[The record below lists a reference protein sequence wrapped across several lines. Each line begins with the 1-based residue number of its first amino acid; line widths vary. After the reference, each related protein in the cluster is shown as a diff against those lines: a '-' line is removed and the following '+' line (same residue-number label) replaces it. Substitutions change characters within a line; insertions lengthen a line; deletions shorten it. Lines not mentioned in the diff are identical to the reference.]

1 MSTTHQTEA
10 RKPRALLVGI
20 RTPELDDTEFASSLE
35 ELSRLVTT
43 LGFEVTGTETQRQ
56 PNTTSATAIGRGKLE
71 EIAKKIKGEGS
82 EEEEKENKIG
92 QGFEKKESDAKKSK
106 KEANEKEPSEPPITH
121 VIFDC
126 DLRPAQ
132 LRHLEKALGCEV
144 LDRTGVIIEIF
155 SRHARSRESRLQ
167 VEIARLNYLS
177 PRIREAGPSGERQ
190 SGRGSGESALA
201 IGRREVRD
209 ELAALKRELEQVQ
222 ATESKR
228 RHTRA
233 DQLTVALVGYT
244 NAGKSSTMR
253 ALTGS
258 EVLVEDK
265 LFATLDTTVR
275 ALQPETQPR
284 VLVSDTVGFIKK
296 LPHDL
301 VASFRSTFD
310 EALNASLLLHLV
322 DASDPAFR
330 SQLATVNATLE
341 DAGAASASALLV
353 LNKCD
358 RLADAERKKLR
369 IEFPQAVQLSA
380 HDPASVAAL
389 RARILK
395 WFETNM
401 VPEEL
406 FVPWG
411 REGIIGEIRRAT
423 RVLRESHE
431 QEGTR
436 FTVRAE
442 AGELE
447 RLKKRLAQKS

>member
-1 MSTTHQTEA
+1 MTASTA
-10 RKPRALLVGI
+10 REKPRALLVGI
-20 RTPELDDTEFASSLE
+20 RTPELEDAEFKGSLE
-35 ELSRLVTT
+35 ELGRLVTT
-43 LGFEVTGTETQRQ
+43 LGFEVCGVETQRM
-56 PNTTSATAIGRGKLE
+56 PNTTGATGVGKGKLD
-71 EIAKKIKGEGS
+71 EIAKKVKGEQDSLG
-82 EEEEKENKIG
+82 E
-92 QGFEKKESDAKKSK
+92 GFAKN
-106 KEANEKEPSEPPITH
+106 KEAAKEPKDKKQKDETPPRPTH
-121 VIFDC
+121 VVFDC
-126 DLRPAQ
+126 DLKPSQ
-132 LRHLEKALGCEV
+132 LRHIEGALGCEV

-177 PRIREAGPSGERQ
+177 PRIREVGSSGERQ

-201 IGRREVRD
+201 IGRREIRD
-209 ELAALKRELEQVQ
+209 ELAQLRKELEQVQ

-228 RHTRA
+228 RATRS

-322 DASDPAFR
+322 DASDPDFR
-330 SQLATVNATLE
+330 SQIDVVEKTLE
-341 DAGAASASALLV
+341 EAGASSSPTILV

-358 RLADAERKKLR
+358 LVSPEQKLKLK
-369 IEFPQAVQLSA
+369 IEFPASFQLSA
-380 HDPASVAAL
+380 QDPESVAGL
-389 RARILK
+389 RAFILK

-401 VPEEL
+401 QPEEL

-411 REGIIGEIRRAT
+411 RDGLIGEIRRTT
-423 RVLRESHE
+423 RVLRETHE

-442 AGELE
+442 AGQLD
-447 RLKKRLAQKS
+447 RLRKRLAQQS

>member
-1 MSTTHQTEA
+1 MKNSPHTTEKA
-10 RKPRALLVGI
+10 RPRALLVGI
-20 RTPELDDTEFASSLE
+20 RTPELDDAQFEGSLE
-35 ELSRLVTT
+35 ELGRLVTT
-43 LGFEVTGTETQRQ
+43 LGFEVAGVETQRQ
-56 PNTTSATAIGRGKLE
+56 PSTTSSTAVGKGKLE
-71 EIAKKIKGEGS
+71 EIAKLIKGE
-82 EEEEKENKIG
+82 EEEEPLGKGI
-92 QGFEKKESDAKKSK
+92 QAPK
-106 KEANEKEPSEPPITH
+106 KEAKRKQEKDDASGSPPRPTH
-121 VIFDC
+121 VVFDC
-126 DLRPAQ
+126 DLKPSQ
-132 LRHLEKALGCEV
+132 MRHIEKALGCEV

-155 SRHARSRESRLQ
+155 SRHARSREARLQ

-201 IGRREVRD
+201 LGRREVRD

-228 RHTRA
+228 RATRSG
-233 DQLTVALVGYT
+233 QLTVALVGYT

-275 ALQPETQPR
+275 AMQPETQPR

-330 SQLATVNATLE
+330 SQMETVNQTLD
-341 DAGAASASALLV
+341 DAGAHRASAMLV

-358 RLADAERKKLR
+358 RLTEAEKKKLR
-369 IEFPQAVQLSA
+369 MEFPQAFLLSA

-389 RARILK
+389 RAHILA

-401 VPEEL
+401 LPEEL

-411 REGIIGEIRRAT
+411 REGVIGEIRRAT
-423 RVLRESHE
+423 RVIREAHE

-442 AGELE
+442 AGEIA

>member
-1 MSTTHQTEA
+1 MTVSTA
-10 RKPRALLVGI
+10 REKPRALLVGI
-20 RTPELDDTEFASSLE
+20 RTPELDDSQFQGSLE
-35 ELSRLVTT
+35 ELGRLVTT
-43 LGFEVTGTETQRQ
+43 LGFEVCGVETQRM
-56 PNTTSATAIGRGKLE
+56 PNTTGATGVGKGKLE
-71 EIAKKIKGEGS
+71 EIAKKIKGEPGESLGS
-82 EEEEKENKIG
+82 GIAKEEEKKP
-92 QGFEKKESDAKKSK
+92 KHKSAA
-106 KEANEKEPSEPPITH
+106 EAPPRPTH
-121 VIFDC
+121 VVFDC
-126 DLRPAQ
+126 DLKPSQ
-132 LRHLEKALGCEV
+132 LRHIEGSLGCEV

-177 PRIREAGPSGERQ
+177 PRIREVGSSGERQ
-190 SGRGSGESALA
+190 SGRGSGESALS
-201 IGRREVRD
+201 IGRREIRD
-209 ELAALKRELEQVQ
+209 ELAQLRKELEHVQ

-228 RHTRA
+228 RATRS

-322 DASDPAFR
+322 DASDPDFR
-330 SQLATVNATLE
+330 SQIEVVDQTLE
-341 DAGAASASALLV
+341 EAGAGASPTILV

-358 RLADAERKKLR
+358 LVSPEQKLKLK
-369 IEFPQAVQLSA
+369 IEFPGSFQLSA
-380 HDPASVAAL
+380 QDPESVAGL
-389 RARILK
+389 RAFILK

-401 VPEEL
+401 QPEEL

-411 REGIIGEIRRAT
+411 RDGLIGEIRRTT
-423 RVLRESHE
+423 RVLRETHE

-442 AGELE
+442 AAQLD
-447 RLKKRLAQKS
+447 RLRKRLAQTS